1 MPPLAMP
8 RPGPGPD
15 GGPEW
20 PDRAPAFEAF
30 DMPQVLRA
38 LDAHLAD
45 AEAELDATV
54 PDADP
59 ETAAYRRLKVEALRD
74 DIRTLREQCRPK
86 AS

>member
-1 MPPLAMP
+1 
-8 RPGPGPD
+8 
-15 GGPEW
+15 
-20 PDRAPAFEAF
+20 
-30 DMPQVLRA
+30 MPQVLRA

-54 PDADP
+54 PDVDP
-59 ETAAYRRLKVEALRD
+59 ETAAYRRLKAEALRD